1 MRQIRSELLL
11 FVPILSCPLAKRP
24 IQPWKDDAVTWLRD
38 VDRWFIDEVLPH
50 RAAFRRQAARLVAA
64 TEAEDLV
71 QEAYA
76 RAINASHHREI
87 ANPRAFVLTI
97 IRNLAHERHR
107 RATVVR
113 FEHLAD
119 LGAMEI
125 ADSAP
130 DQFAVL
136 SGNIELARL
145 VALMEKLPPQART
158 VVQMR
163 RIEGFLPG
171 DIAVRMGLSVST
183 VEKHLAKGLA
193 ILAQAMQE
201 APSKEEGPPI
211 ARLWQRPR
219 KQIQ

>member
-1 MRQIRSELLL
+1 M
-11 FVPILSCPLAKRP
+11 
-24 IQPWKDDAVTWLRD
+24 TWLRD

-50 RAAFRRQAARLVAA
+50 RAAYRRQAARLVVSA
-64 TEAEDLV
+64 EAEDLV

-76 RAINASHHREI
+76 RAIAASRHREI
-87 ANPRAFVLTI
+87 LNPRSFVLTI

-119 LGAMEI
+119 LEAMEI

-130 DQFAVL
+130 DQFAIL

-145 VALMEKLPPQART
+145 IDLMDRLPPQARA
-158 VVQMR
+158 VVKMR
-163 RIEGFLPG
+163 RIEGLLPR
-171 DIAVRMGLSVST
+171 DIAARMNLSVST

-193 ILAQAMQE
+193 ILAHAMQE
-201 APSKEEGPPI
+201 APIEEDGAPI
-211 ARLWQRPR
+211 ARLWQRHR
-219 KQIQ
+219 HKIN

>member
-1 MRQIRSELLL
+1 ML
-11 FVPILSCPLAKRP
+11 FVPILSCPLSNGPA
-24 IQPWKDDAVTWLRD
+24 QPMGDEAVTWLRD

-50 RAAFRRQAARLVAA
+50 RVAFRRQAARLVPTA
-64 TEAEDLV
+64 EAEDLV

-87 ANPRAFVLTI
+87 VNPRSFVLTI

-107 RATVVR
+107 RASVVR

-119 LGAMEI
+119 MEAMEI

-136 SGNIELARL
+136 SGNLELARL
-145 VALMEKLPPQART
+145 VALMEKLPPQARQ
-158 VVQMR
+158 VVRMR
-163 RIEGFLPG
+163 RIDGLLPG

-193 ILAQAMQE
+193 ILAYAMQE
-201 APSKEEGPPI
+201 APPQEEGASI
-211 ARLWQRPR
+211 ARLWQRHR
-219 KQIQ
+219 LQKN